1 MSATVSPAGR
11 AVNGATCRAVPS
23 VAKISAAMA
32 EMSADAAGVGAA
44 EADEAVTGW
53 AYRTKTLR
61 HVVSEHDVPTG
72 AAQTPQNTTK
82 QTQPHRPRQT
92 FPLNVCK
99 GATVTVSE

>member
-1 MSATVSPAGR
+1 MRESEFGIGR
-11 AVNGATCRAVPS
+11 S
-23 VAKISAAMA
+23 A
-32 EMSADAAGVGAA
+32 EMSFPGFAALNPGYIGALA
-44 EADEAVTGW
+44 Q
-53 AYRTKTLR
+53 RKTLR

-72 AAQTPQNTTK
+72 AAQTPQNTTE